1 MPFPGTFLISTFDF
15 KTLHCSLNNQKE
27 PGKKATYL
35 IKDKL
40 EKHDNI
46 EENPK
51 KKTKRLLN

>member
-15 KTLHCSLNNQKE
+15 KTLHCRLNNQKE
-27 PGKKATYL
+27 SGKKATYL

-46 EENPK
+46 EENPNL
-51 KKTKRLLN
+51 RDC